1 MKVIDVKDEKI
12 KLSIKALDKDPM
24 DYLKD
29 NNKKV
34 GDIITTRIH
43 SVMANGVKVSIDPDK
58 KLIATIKKA
67 ELAKDSSDARP
78 EVFSKGNALDAKI
91 MDLNYDKRKIVLSVK
106 AAQIEEEKSLVAKF
120 GKGAKAGATLKSIFE
135 KALSGRKRR
144 NNWQFQ
150 R

>member
-91 MDLNYDKRKIVLSVK
+91 MDLNYDKEKIVLSVK

-120 GKGAKAGATLKSIFE
+120 GKRCKSWC
-135 KALSGRKRR
+135 
-144 NNWQFQ
+144 NT
-150 R
+150 